1 MVFKEVNLEGYGK
14 ILIQPINIKEKE
26 WDNVDPQG
34 KEITS
39 ERIGESAKTVYKNSD
54 GVEVP
59 RNQLCKKISI
69 EGEDL
74 ILKKFEQ
81 TKKVSKEDIEELD
94 DPSLIYTALDRK
106 FYAVT
111 TDNPTIK
118 KLVIDE
124 NKSLSFSFVAGGG
137 FKIWR
142 AILTNWHGK
151 LLLVGCIG
159 DLAKEL
165 EKYSEETVEIELDI
179 INTISPEKA
188 RKLLKVMAMN

>member
-14 ILIQPINIKEKE
+14 ILIQPINIKDKE
-26 WDNVDPQG
+26 WESVDPEG
-34 KEITS
+34 KSVFS
-39 ERIGESAKTVYKNSD
+39 ERVGQGAKTVYKNGD

-74 ILKKFEQ
+74 VLRKFEQ
-81 TKKVSKEDIEELD
+81 TKKVSKDDIEVID
-94 DPSLIYTALDRK
+94 DSSLIYTALDRK

-111 TDNPTIK
+111 TENPALK

-124 NKSLSFSFVAGGG
+124 GKSLAFGFVAGGG
-137 FKIWR
+137 FKMWK
-142 AILTNWHGK
+142 AILTNWQGR
-151 LLLVGCIG
+151 LLMVGCIG
-159 DLAKEL
+159 DLTKEL
-165 EKYSEETVEIELDI
+165 EKYTEETVEIELDV